1 MEKLEGI
8 IHSVPKIEND
18 NINNFD
24 GYLVVN
30 GFAPIKILAK
40 ISRNATSYQVNK
52 DGKDRT
58 QDLLQYLLRNDS
70 YFPEVI
76 LAGKVT
82 DLNGLMSKIFH
93 GIGSNKNIDNEAVKI
108 SIENFTKQSGSI
120 LHYAHLEVNN
130 RALIR
135 IDGNR
140 RLALF
145 DDTNNNDIEN
155 KEDVGNKE
163 VPFTV
168 ILSKAPEDGRISI
181 FEIKLF
187 HDINFRAF
195 WKEEVYLEKFSEE
208 EDDKFSEFFDINKD
222 YQLAKKLIKRVK
234 DGIFNDYIP
243 WLKVEKNINESY
255 FRTACLRIAQLLL
268 ERKKFHLKESEELGK
283 KQKKLKLKEN
293 NESEQLKHV
302 LENTERNL
310 SSKFE
315 TLKKEFEEFWKQK
328 QKLNEEWNKLEKLK
342 QDKLKNNLYSD
353 EFKKLE
359 EQQNELEKQKN
370 NLEVTENELF
380 EEFWKQK
387 QKLNEEWNKLEK
399 LKQDKL
405 KNNLYSDEFKKLE
418 EQQNELEKQKN
429 NLEVTENELKEL
441 SQLKKQQ
448 YYIDD
453 FIKKCEDE
461 QQILLAIGSLV
472 ETYQSFN
479 KEEYGNIAFLCV
491 ATYYSL
497 LDKNLLNSF
506 IVWAVQNGINKIP
519 TRDDLSKEA
528 SLNLITMFNQI
539 YKAKKNDIFISM
551 QFGDSQSELIYEKVC
566 RSIDKFNEKHK
577 NTYLRLR
584 PIRIDR
590 TTECSSSIPDDIKK
604 AIQSSGLIIADL
616 SSANINVYHEIGYAM
631 GLAESHNM
639 APNIILL
646 YKENTEHNKNNK
658 DVDKFVGFNLRNLSQ
673 LRFSSYDILVDG
685 LCERLEKHYEV

>member
-1 MEKLEGI
+1 MEKL
-8 IHSVPKIEND
+8 
-18 NINNFD
+18 
-24 GYLVVN
+24 
-30 GFAPIKILAK
+30 
-40 ISRNATSYQVNK
+40 
-52 DGKDRT
+52 
-58 QDLLQYLLRNDS
+58 DLLQYLLRNDS

-283 KQKKLKLKEN
+283 KQKELKLKEN

-315 TLKKEFEEFWKQK
+315 TLKKE
-328 QKLNEEWNKLEKLK
+328 
-342 QDKLKNNLYSD
+342 
-353 EFKKLE
+353 
-359 EQQNELEKQKN
+359 
-370 NLEVTENELF
+370 F

-519 TRDDLSKEA
+519 TRGDLSKEA